1 MKKKE
6 KDLKNSIQRLQPKRK
21 KKITED
27 EKMKLEHNKQDLVA
41 LRNKNGGS
49 SSSFESEMD
58 CGRRE
63 NKNIFL

>member
-1 MKKKE
+1 MDKEKE
-6 KDLKNSIQRLQPKRK
+6 KDLQNSIQRLET
-21 KKITED
+21 KINLTED

>member
-6 KDLKNSIQRLQPKRK
+6 KRLKKQHSEITTK
-21 KKITED
+21 KK